1 MKDKQTLIWLYHNSK
16 TELRPM
22 LALTFGN
29 ALFAGCGILF
39 ALACRSVIDGA
50 EVGGKSALL
59 AKGLM
64 VLAVLV
70 FQLVLRIACGKL
82 KVTIQGG
89 LEMSFKTKLLGKILH
104 KDYAHTARYH
114 SGELMN
120 RLTGD
125 ITLVSEGVATL
136 LPDLVGLL
144 TKLLCAIAVLYGL
157 DRVFAQIFAIGGLLL
172 FFTTRFL
179 RGRLKHLHKNMQEK
193 DGVLRSFLQEV
204 LESMIVIKTFGAE
217 HEMQDKADGLGRE
230 HYQAKLKKNNVSI
243 LANSGLSFIFSFG
256 YLYALIWSS
265 FGLIAKTLSFGT
277 LTAILQLVGQVQ
289 APFSGLSGLLPKA
302 YGVIASAERLIE
314 LENLPDEREINHQG
328 IYVPAVYTNM
338 RGITLE
344 DVSFG
349 YDREPVFSK
358 VDLMIR
364 KGDFMVVSGRSG
376 IGKSTLFLLMLGVF
390 APTQGTIYIT
400 LKNGEQIPI
409 DRHTRKLFAYIPQGH
424 LLLSGTIRENIA
436 FVNPGA
442 EEKEIMAAAQ
452 ISCATEFIAKLP
464 LGLDTVIGEKG
475 QGLSEGQ
482 MQRLAIAR
490 AVLCGAPILLLDEAT
505 SALDEATEEKLLKNL
520 KQMTDKTC
528 IIISHKKAAFSVC
541 NREIQI
547 ENTAIIT
554 TERSH
559 HHVCHSA

>member
-1 MKDKQTLIWLYHNSK
+1 MKDKQTLLWLYHNSK
-16 TELRPM
+16 TWLKSM
-22 LALTFGN
+22 LALTLGN

-39 ALACRSVIDGA
+39 ALACRSFIDGA
-50 EVGGKSALL
+50 AGGESTLL

-70 FQLVLRIACGKL
+70 SQLVLRIVCGKL
-82 KVTIQGG
+82 GVTLQGG
-89 LEMSFKTKLLGKILH
+89 LEMSFKTKLLGKLLH
-104 KDYAHTARYH
+104 KDYAHAARYH

-125 ITLVSEGVATL
+125 ITVVSEGVATL

-157 DRVFAQIFAIGGLLL
+157 DRAFALIFAIGGLLL
-172 FFTTRFL
+172 FFTTKFL
-179 RGRLKHLHKNMQEK
+179 RGRLKHLHKTMQEK
-193 DGVLRSFLQEV
+193 DGVVRSFMQEV
-204 LESMIVIKTFGAE
+204 LESMIVIKTFGVE
-217 HEMQDKADGLGRE
+217 HEMEAKAAGLGRALC
-230 HYQAKLKKNNVSI
+230 QAKLNKNNVSI
-243 LANSGLSFIFSFG
+243 LANSGLSFIFSLG
-256 YLYALIWSS
+256 YLYALVWST
-265 FGLIAKTLSFGT
+265 FGLVAKTLSFGT

-289 APFSGLSGLLPKA
+289 APFSGLSGLLPKV

-314 LENLPDEREINHQG
+314 LENLPDEREINHQA
-328 IYVPAVYTNM
+328 ISVLATYTNLHSL
-338 RGITLE
+338 TLE

-349 YDREPVFSK
+349 YDREPVFDHVHLK
-358 VDLMIR
+358 IR
-364 KGDFMVVSGRSG
+364 KGDFVVVSGLSG

-390 APTQGTIYIT
+390 SPSQGTICIT
-400 LKNGEQIPI
+400 LKKGEQIPI

-442 EEKEIMAAAQ
+442 AEEEIMTAAQ
-452 ISCATEFIAKLP
+452 VSCADEFIAKLP

-490 AVLCGAPILLLDEAT
+490 AVLSGAPIVLLDEAT
-505 SALDEATEEKLLKNL
+505 SALDEATEETLLKNL

-547 ENTAIIT
+547 KNATIIT
-554 TERSH
+554 TERSY